1 MTTPAAPASPVRG
14 TSPIRAKFRRF
25 ASDRIAMTGVVMFAV
40 VALLCIF
47 ARQICAFDPNGIDLT
62 AARQAP
68 NAVHWLG
75 TDQTGRDMLARTLAA
90 GQISLLVGVCSVLIA
105 LVIGTVLGALAGYF
119 GGWIDNLVMRLV
131 DVVMTFPTVI
141 VLLTLSA
148 VIGSGTAN
156 TIWIIGALSWPLA
169 CRLVRA
175 RVLSIREADFVAAAR
190 VMGAG
195 DLYIIARHC
204 IPNTTDVLVVFASL
218 GFVAAIM
225 AEAGLS
231 FLGLGV
237 QLPDASWGSLLSI
250 AREASVLKQY
260 PWIWL
265 PAGLFI
271 VFTAL
276 AANFIGDG
284 LRHAFDPKSNKESVE

>member
-1 MTTPAAPASPVRG
+1 MTTPAAPVSPVRG

-156 TIWIIGALSWPLA
+156 TIWIIRNFEFSL
-169 CRLVRA
+169 
-175 RVLSIREADFVAAAR
+175 
-190 VMGAG
+190 
-195 DLYIIARHC
+195 
-204 IPNTTDVLVVFASL
+204 TTL
-218 GFVAAIM
+218 
-225 AEAGLS
+225 
-231 FLGLGV
+231 
-237 QLPDASWGSLLSI
+237 
-250 AREASVLKQY
+250 
-260 PWIWL
+260 
-265 PAGLFI
+265 
-271 VFTAL
+271 
-276 AANFIGDG
+276 
-284 LRHAFDPKSNKESVE
+284 